1 MKVDSAVD
9 AMGWELANTTME
21 EVLGEQLIEGQ
32 STNANEESEWHEG
45 MNIIEEWDS
54 S

>member
-9 AMGWELANTTME
+9 AMGRELANTTME
-21 EVLGEQLIEGQ
+21 VLGEQPIEGQ
-32 STNANEESEWHEG
+32 FTNAKEESEWHEG